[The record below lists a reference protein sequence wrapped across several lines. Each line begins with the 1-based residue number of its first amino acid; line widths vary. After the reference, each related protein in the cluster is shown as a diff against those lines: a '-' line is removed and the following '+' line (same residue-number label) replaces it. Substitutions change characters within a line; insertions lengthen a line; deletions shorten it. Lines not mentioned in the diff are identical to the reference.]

1 MKSFFEKLRLQIQK
15 NESFIMMGMV
25 CILTLS
31 LGLSFLADKKQI
43 PENAPIEPASIDTL
57 IPPGLALV
65 PLELANGP
73 TLSSLFSDF
82 AIVDLFETTDDGK
95 KVHRK
100 VGQRLRLI
108 RSYSDPEKMAV
119 LVPKGEEVKL
129 LQFKNP
135 LFAVLQNP
143 TQSEEA
149 SLPVYKNPP
158 SRIQYID

>member
-1 MKSFFEKLRLQIQK
+1 MKQSFDKLRQQIQK
-15 NESFIMMGMV
+15 NESVIMMGMV
-25 CILTLS
+25 LVLGLS
-31 LGLSFLADKKQI
+31 LTLSFLAGKKQI
-43 PENAPIEPASIDTL
+43 PEAAASTPMSIDTL

-82 AIVDLFETTDDGK
+82 AIVDLFETSEDGK

-108 RSYSDPEKMAV
+108 RSHSDPEKMAV
-119 LVPKGEEVKL
+119 LVPKGQEVKL

-143 TQSEEA
+143 SQLEEA
-149 SLPVYKNPP
+149 NLPTYKTAP